1 MKKLIMKK
9 LSIILVVFFMVGCAS
24 TRNTINRLQGDIE
37 YFQNELVRYS
47 VVLGE
52 GDSIRALN
60 ILDNAKAMLSRAESA
75 SLIGDKIAEK
85 KYLSALVDI
94 MDLLP
99 NPETEK

>member
-1 MKKLIMKK
+1 MKKLG
-9 LSIILVVFFMVGCAS
+9 IILVILVVTGCAS
-24 TRNTINRLQGDIE
+24 TRNTINRLQGDIA
-37 YFQNELVRYS
+37 YFQDELVKYS

-52 GDSIRALN
+52 GDSVKALN
-60 ILDNAKAMLSRAESA
+60 VLANAKAMLSKAESA

-99 NPETEK
+99 EPKAEK

>member
-1 MKKLIMKK
+1 MKKSALV
-9 LSIILVVFFMVGCAS
+9 IIVLMLMGCAS
-24 TRNTINRLQGDIE
+24 TRNTVNRLQGDID
-37 YFQNELVRYS
+37 YFKDELTKYA

-60 ILDNAKAMLSRAESA
+60 ILDNAKAMLSKAEAA

-99 NPETEK
+99 EAEK